1 MTNCVNCGAVLKEN
15 ICEYCGTRYTDK
27 KMTVDLGTN
36 ELTGELKI
44 GEKIFKVFLGHV
56 EAEPI
61 IEEAYRDSNGILHGG
76 KTMLKHKFRL
86 IEV

>member
-1 MTNCVNCGAVLKEN
+1 MTNCVNCGAAIKGNV
-15 ICEYCGTRYTDK
+15 CEYCGTRYTDK

-44 GEKIFKVFLGHV
+44 GEKIFEVYLGHV

-61 IEEAYRDSNGILHGG
+61 IEGAYRDSNGILHRG